1 MTIYIQSF
9 LYDLLTTTSNK
20 EKCLQYVNFLTL
32 ISYSEA
38 NASELQEN
46 LEELKLY
53 YYMYTVHLLSMFKS
67 E

>member
-20 EKCLQYVNFLTL
+20 EKCLQYVNFLIL